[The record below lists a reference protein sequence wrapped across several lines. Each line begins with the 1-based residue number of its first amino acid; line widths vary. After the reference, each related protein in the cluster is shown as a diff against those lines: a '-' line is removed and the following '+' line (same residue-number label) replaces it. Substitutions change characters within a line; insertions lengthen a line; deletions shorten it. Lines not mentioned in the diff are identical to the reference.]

1 MVICEETRNTDG
13 SDNDNT
19 ASPYISSA
27 RLEAGTPKTPKSRK
41 EDRAFF
47 GSSFNQLEAL
57 AEAASL
63 QKPHGKVK
71 ERTVFSYTFRFFYV

>member
-1 MVICEETRNTDG
+1 MVR
-13 SDNDNT
+13 
-19 ASPYISSA
+19 SA

-47 GSSFNQLEAL
+47 GSNFNQLEAL

-63 QKPHGKVK
+63 QRPHLGTHL
-71 ERTVFSYTFRFFYV
+71 RQAAMHTDI